1 MQAEMQHYLAV
12 YGYAALLPLAVVEG
26 PAVTVFA
33 AFLAAEGV
41 FSLVAVYA
49 VVVLGDL
56 LGDMLYYAVG
66 RWMIGRWTR
75 ARPMGRPLMG
85 RPTDRDL
92 GRGGRWAARL
102 RQRIDVLAPRI
113 RTRAGAMLLFGKL
126 THSAGFAVLLAAG
139 AAHVPIRRF
148 LAYNLLGTLAKSLV
162 LVLLGYWFGKL
173 YASLQGDLQIAGMVG
188 FVLVAS
194 ALLLLVRRVL
204 AGPDERG
211 A

>member
-1 MQAEMQHYLAV
+1 
-12 YGYAALLPLAVVEG
+12 
-26 PAVTVFA
+26 
-33 AFLAAEGV
+33 
-41 FSLVAVYA
+41 
-49 VVVLGDL
+49 
-56 LGDMLYYAVG
+56 
-66 RWMIGRWTR
+66 
-75 ARPMGRPLMG
+75 
-85 RPTDRDL
+85 
-92 GRGGRWAARL
+92 
-102 RQRIDVLAPRI
+102 
-113 RTRAGAMLLFGKL
+113 LFGKL

-188 FVLVAS
+188 FVLVGS

>member
-41 FSLVAVYA
+41 FSLVGVYA

-75 ARPMGRPLMG
+75 PRPMGRSM
-85 RPTDRDL
+85 DRDL
-92 GRGGRWAARL
+92 DRRGRWAARL
-102 RQRIDVLAPRI
+102 RRRVAALAPRI

-188 FVLVAS
+188 FVLVGS

>member
-41 FSLVAVYA
+41 FSLVGVYA

-75 ARPMGRPLMG
+75 TRPMDGEL
-85 RPTDRDL
+85 D
-92 GRGGRWAARL
+92 RGGRWAARL
-102 RQRIDVLAPRI
+102 RRRIDVLAPRI

-139 AAHVPIRRF
+139 TAHVPIRQF

-188 FVLVAS
+188 FVLVGS